1 MHFSVAKSAMDYDV
15 RAAALWRSAQRGDLD
30 ELRKQA
36 HELRKQAH
44 ELRKHTHELRKHTH
58 ELRKHTHR
66 SFQYALDRALR
77 VAVWNEHADSVALL
91 LLSRA
96 DPNARV
102 NDECTLF
109 TLTGR
114 HVYTQTICLLAQY
127 GARASHGEF
136 IEFANSETKASV
148 CALVQNKVNV
158 DGNVVARPLIW
169 TCRRNPVNF
178 AVIAAL
184 IRCKANVNSTE
195 APFETT
201 ALHAVC
207 RQPQR
212 RHVGRLVKMLL
223 DAKADP
229 ERSAEGYGTPRLM
242 LDRALSAPR
251 AQQIWSPLQIA
262 RITAVRC
269 VLIAAQSPARLLE
282 AAAQSPAHVLEAA
295 AQSPAH
301 VLEAAA
307 QSPAHVLEVAA
318 QSPAHL
324 LEAAAQAQSPAQLVT

>member
-1 MHFSVAKSAMDYDV
+1 MNYDA

-30 ELRKQA
+30 ELRK
-36 HELRKQAH
+36 HVH
-44 ELRKHTHELRKHTH
+44 ELRKHVGYV
-58 ELRKHTHR
+58 
-66 SFQYALDRALR
+66 QYALDRALR
-77 VAVWNEHADSVALL
+77 IAVWNEHADSVALL
-91 LLSRA
+91 LLGGA

-102 NDECTLF
+102 HDECTLL

-127 GARASHGEF
+127 GARTSHGEF
-136 IEFANSETKASV
+136 IELANSETYASV

-158 DGNVVARPLIW
+158 DGNAVARPLIW
-169 TCRRNPVNF
+169 TCRRNPVNV

-195 APFETT
+195 APYATT

-212 RHVGRLVKMLL
+212 RHVGRIVKMLL

-229 ERSAEGYGTPRLM
+229 ERSADGYGTPRLM

-251 AQQIWSPLQIA
+251 AQQIWFSLQVA
-262 RITAVRC
+262 RITAVRRI
-269 VLIAAQSPARLLE
+269 LIAWKA
-282 AAAQSPAHVLEAA
+282 
-295 AQSPAH
+295 
-301 VLEAAA
+301 
-307 QSPAHVLEVAA
+307 
-318 QSPAHL
+318 AHL
-324 LEAAAQAQSPAQLVT
+324 LEAEGAAAAQSHTQLVA